1 MRASRFLV
9 VCLAFLAFGAPVAAP
24 ALQGLAPVSKPTAA
38 PASPTPAPTASGA
51 IEPQT
56 AYDSDPRIAARIRG
70 IFGQLP
76 GLTQVTVRVDQGV
89 VTLGGVVAGEG
100 DKTKAESIAAR
111 VAGVVTVENNIAR
124 DQSVGSGVAGLKKVT
139 EKLRGL
145 AALLPLMGVA
155 LLVALLVG
163 AVGYFIAG
171 LGGLWGRVTRNPFLA
186 ELLASAVRFV
196 FVLTGIVLALDMIGA
211 GALLGAVLGGAGVV
225 GLALGFAMKDTIE
238 NYVSSLMLSLRQPF
252 QANDKV
258 RIDNCEGRVVRLTT
272 RATILITDDGNHL
285 RVPNSTV
292 FKSVIV
298 NFTRNPHRRFDF
310 VLQIDTKADPAKA
323 RHCGYQALKA
333 LDFVLDNPHPSAVVK
348 DILYPNIALQFTG
361 WLDQSKTDF
370 GKGRSRA
377 IEAVKRALE
386 QDGLAIPDPVTH
398 VHMMGETP
406 APRPDPGP
414 SAAKNAGG
422 EENDIAPEHAV
433 TQMVHEERQDASGKK
448 DLLDASRPQE

>member
-1 MRASRFLV
+1 MRASRFV
-9 VCLAFLAFGAPVAAP
+9 IVCLAALALAAPVAAP
-24 ALQGLAPVSKPTAA
+24 ALQGLPTFSKPKPVAA
-38 PASPTPAPTASGA
+38 TPTPSATGT
-51 IEPQT
+51 IQPQ
-56 AYDSDPRIAARIRG
+56 AEVGSDTRIAGRIRG
-70 IFGQLP
+70 IFSELP
-76 GLTQVTVRVDQGV
+76 PLEQVTVKVNQGV
-89 VTLGGVVAGEG
+89 VTLGGLVQSAADKSRAEG
-100 DKTKAESIAAR
+100 IASR
-111 VAGVVTVENNIAR
+111 VSGVVTVENKIAR
-124 DQSVGSGVAGLKKVT
+124 DQSVGNGVAGLKKVSDKFT
-139 EKLRGL
+139 GL
-145 AALLPLMGVA
+145 TAQLPLVGVA

-171 LGGLWGRVTRNPFLA
+171 LGGLWRRVTRNPFLG
-186 ELLASAVRFV
+186 ELIASAIRFV
-196 FVLTGIVLALDMIGA
+196 FVLAGIVLALDMIGA

-323 RHCGYQALKA
+323 RHCGYRALKA
-333 LDFVLDNPHPSAVVK
+333 LDFVLDDPHPAAVVK
-348 DILYPNIALQFTG
+348 DILYPNIAMQFTG

-370 GKGRSRA
+370 GKGRSQA

-386 QDGLAIPDPVTH
+386 EDGLAIPDPVTH
-398 VHMMGETP
+398 VQMVGEGERTPRRPP
-406 APRPDPGP
+406 APASGP
-414 SAAKNAGG
+414 VSA
-422 EENDIAPEHAV
+422 EENDIAPEGAV
-433 TQMVHEERQDASGKK
+433 TRMVHEERQESSGKK